1 MNMNV
6 DEVLLSIN
14 KYIKNLE
21 EKVLFLTREKEALQ
35 RENNS
40 LKDNEKEMFKVSS
53 IISASNENTK
63 LKSYIS
69 ILENQNKKLRTK
81 ETVEETVF
89 IEEEHEVEVIVEKEE
104 VFVDVVEE
112 KVSNVI
118 EELEEEVLVEEV
130 IDIVEEEVLVEE
142 VIDIVEEEVLVEE
155 VIDIVEEE
163 VSNEVSNVV
172 EELEEEVVE
181 EIETKEFKYKGSVYL
196 IDTSNQIYENNNG
209 TIGEMIGK
217 RIHNPK
223 NNKFK
228 TVFN

>member
-1 MNMNV
+1 MNV
-6 DEVLLSIN
+6 DEVLLSVN

-89 IEEEHEVEVIVEKEE
+89 IEEEHEVEPEVEVIVEKEE

-118 EELEEEVLVEEV
+118 EELEEEVV
-130 IDIVEEEVLVEE
+130 
-142 VIDIVEEEVLVEE
+142 
-155 VIDIVEEE
+155 
-163 VSNEVSNVV
+163 
-172 EELEEEVVE
+172 VVE

>member
-1 MNMNV
+1 MNV
-6 DEVLLSIN
+6 DEVLLSVN

-130 IDIVEEEVLVEE
+130 IDIVEEEVFVN
-142 VIDIVEEEVLVEE
+142 
-155 VIDIVEEE
+155 IVEEE

-172 EELEEEVVE
+172 SNVVEELEEEVVVVE

>member
-1 MNMNV
+1 MNV
-6 DEVLLSIN
+6 DEVLLSVN

-89 IEEEHEVEVIVEKEE
+89 IEEEHEVEPEVEVIVEKEE

-112 KVSNVI
+112 KVSNEV
-118 EELEEEVLVEEV
+118 EELEEEV

-142 VIDIVEEEVLVEE
+142 VFVNVIEE
-155 VIDIVEEE
+155 
-163 VSNEVSNVV
+163 EVSNVV
-172 EELEEEVVE
+172 EELEELEEEVVVVE

>member
-1 MNMNV
+1 MNV
-6 DEVLLSIN
+6 DEVLLSVN

-89 IEEEHEVEVIVEKEE
+89 IEEEHEVEPEVEVIVEKEEVIVEKEE

-118 EELEEEVLVEEV
+118 EELEEEVFVNVIEE
-130 IDIVEEEVLVEE
+130 
-142 VIDIVEEEVLVEE
+142 
-155 VIDIVEEE
+155 
-163 VSNEVSNVV
+163 EVSNVV
-172 EELEEEVVE
+172 EELEEEEVVVVE

>member
-1 MNMNV
+1 MNV
-6 DEVLLSIN
+6 DEVLLSVN

-89 IEEEHEVEVIVEKEE
+89 IEEEHEVEPEVEVIVEKEE

-118 EELEEEVLVEEV
+118 EELEEEV
-130 IDIVEEEVLVEE
+130 IDIVEEEVFVN
-142 VIDIVEEEVLVEE
+142 VI
-155 VIDIVEEE
+155 EEE
-163 VSNEVSNVV
+163 VSNEVEEL
-172 EELEEEVVE
+172 EELEEEVVVVE

>member
-1 MNMNV
+1 MNV
-6 DEVLLSIN
+6 DEVLLSVN

-89 IEEEHEVEVIVEKEE
+89 IEEEPEVEVIVEKEE

-130 IDIVEEEVLVEE
+130 IDIVEEEVFVN
-142 VIDIVEEEVLVEE
+142 VI
-155 VIDIVEEE
+155 EEE
-163 VSNEVSNVV
+163 VSNELEELEEEVVVV
-172 EELEEEVVE
+172 EELEEEVVVVE

>member
-1 MNMNV
+1 MNV
-6 DEVLLSIN
+6 DEVLLSVN

-89 IEEEHEVEVIVEKEE
+89 IEEEHEVEPEVEVIVEKEE

-112 KVSNVI
+112 KVSNVV
-118 EELEEEVLVEEV
+118 EELEEEVVVVEEV
-130 IDIVEEEVLVEE
+130 IDIVEEEVFVN
-142 VIDIVEEEVLVEE
+142 
-155 VIDIVEEE
+155 IVEEE

-172 EELEEEVVE
+172 SNVVEELEELEEEVVVVE